1 MYKKLFL
8 SLTLVLALIFSFTY
22 TFAANEVKDAV
33 EGVRNV
39 VGGAENAV
47 EDAAKDIS
55 NTTKNITGGIENG
68 TQRATNDVKDN
79 MENDRNSMMT
89 GSTDNQQGYTA
100 TRTATTN
107 TGSFLGMNSTVWTW
121 LILGIA
127 AVAIIA
133 LVWYYSMRLTTNNY
147 DDRNND

>member
-8 SLTLVLALIFSFTY
+8 CLTVVLALIFSFTY
-22 TFAANEVKDAV
+22 TFAANGLKDAA

-39 VGGAENAV
+39 VGGA
-47 EDAAKDIS
+47 AKDIS
-55 NTTKNITGGIENG
+55 NTSKNITGGLENDAQKG
-68 TQRATNDVKDN
+68 TNDVKGN
-79 MENDRNSMMT
+79 MDNDRNSIME
-89 GSTDNQQGYTA
+89 GSTDRQDGYTA
-100 TRTATTN
+100 TRTSATE

-121 LILGIA
+121 VILGIA